1 MSNIKMIKTF
11 LFAFLIFFIL
21 FGLNFSMIVDFIF
34 MLSIGK
40 LLLAF
45 VNLLAV
51 ILSVA
56 FYVLAERK
64 IMGSVQRRL
73 GPNVVGIWGLLQ
85 PIADGV
91 KALSKQFILPRRGD
105 AALFIIA
112 PALALFLSLVGW
124 SLIPFELL
132 TEQISDINMGIL
144 LLFAIGSFHVYSV
157 ILSGW
162 ASNSKYA
169 LLGALRSSAQ
179 MISYEVALGLSILPV
194 IMCVGSA
201 NLIEIVRAQENVWFI
216 WPMFPLGIMFF
227 ISSLAETN
235 RAPFDLP
242 EAEAELVAGYNVE
255 YSGMTFAMFFLGEYG
270 SMSLNAAIN
279 IILFWGGWYA
289 PFNFLEFIPPFVFF
303 VSKMLLFT
311 FLFVWVRA
319 SLPRYRYDQLMDIGW
334 KTFLPLT
341 LGYLVLA
348 FCLIKISL

>member
-1 MSNIKMIKTF
+1 MTENQMLRRTIFAFF
-11 LFAFLIFFIL
+11 LFL
-21 FGLNFSMIVDFIF
+21 FIF
-34 MLSIGK
+34 SFFHFNVLQILGAMFFDK
-40 LLLAF
+40 FLLALIS
-45 VNLLAV
+45 LLAV

-91 KALSKQFILPRRGD
+91 KALSKQFILPRRSD
-105 AALFIIA
+105 STLFIIA
-112 PALALFLSLVGW
+112 PALALFLSLIGW
-124 SLIPFELL
+124 SLIPFEFLS
-132 TEQISDINMGIL
+132 EQISDINMGIL
-144 LLFAIGSFHVYSV
+144 VLFAIGSFHVYSV

-179 MISYEVALGLSILPV
+179 MISYEVALGLSILPI

-201 NLIEIVRAQENVWFI
+201 NLIEIVRAQEAVWFI
-216 WPMFPLGIMFF
+216 WPMLPLGVMFF

-270 SMSLNAAIN
+270 SMSLNGAIN
-279 IILFWGGWYA
+279 VILFWGGWYA
-289 PFNFLEFIPPFVFF
+289 PFAFLEIFPPFFFF
-303 VSKMLLFT
+303 VFKMLIFT

-334 KTFLPLT
+334 KVFLPVT
-341 LGYLVLA
+341 LGYLVLTYSILV
-348 FCLIKISL
+348 F

>member
-1 MSNIKMIKTF
+1 MNLRLIKLSFLLLVLVVMAWNINVPAI
-11 LFAFLIFFIL
+11 FAFISIL
-21 FGLNFSMIVDFIF
+21 SLD
-34 MLSIGK
+34 K

-105 AALFIIA
+105 ATLFIIA
-112 PALALFLSLVGW
+112 PALALFLALIGW
-124 SLIPFELL
+124 SLIPFEFL

-179 MISYEVALGLSILPV
+179 MISYEVSLGLSILPI

-201 NLIEIVRAQENVWFI
+201 NLVEIVAAQETVWFI
-216 WPMFPLGIMFF
+216 WPMFPLAVLFF

-270 SMSLNAAIN
+270 SMSLNGAIN
-279 IILFWGGWYA
+279 VILFFGGWYA
-289 PFNFLEFIPPFVFF
+289 PFTFLEIFPPFIFF
-303 VSKMLLFT
+303 VTKMLFFT

-334 KTFLPLT
+334 KVFLPFT
-341 LGYLVLA
+341 LGFLIFA
-348 FCLIKISL
+348 FAMINI

>member
-1 MSNIKMIKTF
+1 MNLRLVKLCF
-11 LFAFLIFFIL
+11 LLAIFVFIVWNVDISSIL
-21 FGLNFSMIVDFIF
+21 VYLNF
-34 MLSIGK
+34 LSLDK

-73 GPNVVGIWGLLQ
+73 GPNVVGVWGLLQ

-105 AALFIIA
+105 ATLFIIA
-112 PALALFLSLVGW
+112 PALALFLALIGW
-124 SLIPFELL
+124 SLIPFEFL
-132 TEQISDINMGIL
+132 TEQISDINMGLL

-179 MISYEVALGLSILPV
+179 MISYEVSLGLSIIPI

-201 NLIEIVRAQENVWFI
+201 NLLEIVAAQESVWFI

-270 SMSLNAAIN
+270 SMSLNGAIN
-279 IILFWGGWYA
+279 VILFFGGWYA
-289 PFNFLEFIPPFVFF
+289 PFAFLEIFPPFIFF
-303 VSKMLLFT
+303 VIKMLLFT

-334 KTFLPLT
+334 KVFLPVT
-341 LGYLVLA
+341 LGFLVLS
-348 FCLIKISL
+348 FSIIITY